1 MKVVLDTS
9 PVCYLFLIGEV
20 EVLPA
25 LYDRLFVPPAV
36 VAELGDPEAPQDL
49 RNWVV
54 SSPAWLEIH
63 PVRARPPEDLS
74 FLEAGERDAIFLTED
89 LGADLIVLD
98 DQEARGV
105 AVERGLKITG
115 LLGILGRAATLKLI
129 DLPGAVERL
138 RRTSFHV
145 TPWLLKDLLDRHTR

>member
-1 MKVVLDTS
+1 VKVVLDTS

-20 EVLPA
+20 EILPA
-25 LYDRLFVPPAV
+25 LFDRLFVPPAV
-36 VAELGDPEAPQDL
+36 VAELGNPEAPQAL
-49 RNWVV
+49 RNWIV
-54 SSPAWLEIH
+54 SPPAWLEVH
-63 PVRARPPEDLS
+63 PVRPRPPGDLS
-74 FLEAGERDAIFLTED
+74 SLEEGEREAIFLTED

-105 AVERGLKITG
+105 AVERGLRITG
-115 LLGILGRAATLKLI
+115 LLGTLDRAATLKLI

-145 TPWLLKDLLDRHTR
+145 TSWLLKDLLDRHTR